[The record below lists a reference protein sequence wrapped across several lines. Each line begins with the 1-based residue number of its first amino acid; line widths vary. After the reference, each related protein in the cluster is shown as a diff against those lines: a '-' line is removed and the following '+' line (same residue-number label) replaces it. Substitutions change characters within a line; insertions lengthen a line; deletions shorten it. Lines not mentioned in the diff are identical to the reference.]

1 MRVEFSRRPHGPDAT
16 LLMVALFAAVFGVAR
31 AFAETPAAAEL
42 DTTMAG
48 PHTTTMIIFAAH
60 SLPEGE
66 WAALMDSLRRGAA
79 SAAEETPE
87 LRGGFEVLRGEM
99 IPRGLHVDVPISV
112 YLGGDCR
119 LVPQPFTI
127 AQGTLGWVMRVHGR
141 IEPFV
146 HVDCTRLAQ
155 MLSPMAVSMTQNR
168 RNTVMGEAIT
178 RVILHEWIHI
188 ATQNPKH
195 AARGVEKSGFGV
207 MDLLAD
213 DAKWRAAH
221 ERKKRKS

>member
-1 MRVEFSRRPHGPDAT
+1 
-16 LLMVALFAAVFGVAR
+16 MVTLFAVVFGVAR
-31 AFAETPAAAEL
+31 VFAETPEAAGLHTE
-42 DTTMAG
+42 TAG
-48 PHTTTMIIFAAH
+48 PHTTTMIVFAER
-60 SLPEGE
+60 SMPEGE
-66 WAALMDSLRRGAA
+66 WAALMDSLRWSAA
-79 SAAEETPE
+79 SAAREMPE

-99 IPRGLHVDVPISV
+99 VPRGLHVDVPISV
-112 YLGGDCR
+112 YLKGDCR

-188 ATQNPKH
+188 ATQSSKH
-195 AARGVEKSGFGV
+195 ASRGVEKSGFGV

-213 DAKWRAAH
+213 DAKMQPRSSH
-221 ERKKRKS
+221 EGKKRKVHSS